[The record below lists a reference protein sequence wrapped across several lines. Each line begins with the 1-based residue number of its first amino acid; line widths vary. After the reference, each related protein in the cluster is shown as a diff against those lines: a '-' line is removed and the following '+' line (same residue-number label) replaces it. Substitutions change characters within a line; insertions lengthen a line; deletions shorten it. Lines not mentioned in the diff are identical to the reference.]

1 MDRYIRSLLLAAAVA
16 TGGAL
21 PPAARAAPSDEPQT
35 APTARISLVEAV
47 TTAEHHVQGRATKA
61 EYENSKIGWVYDV
74 EVVTGTK
81 VFDVRVDANK
91 GTILSSAEDQADT
104 ADEGDESD

>member
-1 MDRYIRSLLLAAAVA
+1 M
-16 TGGAL
+16 
-21 PPAARAAPSDEPQT
+21 
-35 APTARISLVEAV
+35 
-47 TTAEHHVQGRATKA
+47 
-61 EYENSKIGWVYDV
+61 GWVYDV